1 MEETKREE
9 EGMKEKIREL
19 FPEIEWIHDEAMRDK
34 VVAAI
39 EDGLRS
45 GGWEPEDMDKIP
57 FTLLIPNCPFSYLA
71 HVRGVTRIAKLAM
84 DEFNAI
90 YAAKD
95 EKFRMDND
103 LLVAGALL
111 HDVGKLVEYEKNGV
125 GETVKSRCGKNL
137 RHPFSGTVIALRNGL
152 PDEVGHII
160 ANHAHEGDGTLRS
173 PEAVV
178 VNKADFINFESI
190 KSFLGMK

>member
-1 MEETKREE
+1 
-9 EGMKEKIREL
+9 MKEKIREL
-19 FPEIEWIHDEAMRDK
+19 FPEIEWIHDEEMRGN

-39 EDGLRS
+39 EDALKA
-45 GGWEPEDMDKIP
+45 GGWEPEDMGKIP
-57 FTLLIPNCPFSYLA
+57 FTLLIPNCPFSYLD
-71 HVRGVTRIAKLAM
+71 HVRGVTRVAKLAM

-90 YAAKD
+90 YAAQD
-95 EKFRMDND
+95 EKFRMNND

-111 HDVGKLVEYEKNGV
+111 HDVGKLVEYARNDA

-178 VNKADFINFESI
+178 VNKADFINFESV

>member
-1 MEETKREE
+1 MEETEREE

-45 GGWEPEDMDKIP
+45 GGWEPEDMDRIP

-111 HDVGKLVEYEKNGV
+111 HDVGKLVEYEKNGA

-190 KSFLGMK
+190 KSFLGLK

>member
-1 MEETKREE
+1 
-9 EGMKEKIREL
+9 MKEKIRAL
-19 FPEIEWIHDEAMRDK
+19 FPEIEWIHDEAMREK

-95 EKFRMDND
+95 EKFKMDND

-111 HDVGKLVEYEKNGV
+111 HDVGKLVEYEKSEA